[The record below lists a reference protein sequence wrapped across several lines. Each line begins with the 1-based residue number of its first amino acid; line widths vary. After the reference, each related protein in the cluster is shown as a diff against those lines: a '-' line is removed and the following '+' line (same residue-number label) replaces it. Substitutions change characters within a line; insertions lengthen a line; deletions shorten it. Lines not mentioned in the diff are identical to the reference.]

1 MNVIDYQTTIAWR
14 CPQCGKLELKTIN
27 IFNFSGG
34 NRIEIKCPCGFP
46 KVKIGKKE
54 NNDYWLEYFCNL
66 CESQQVTVYSKYDF
80 WAPQVK
86 SIKCTTHKIEL
97 GYLGN
102 YQEMNNLVTE
112 EEEYLQEAREK
123 LKINDY
129 PLPEDIATVSSNNSD
144 QNSLRKLKKIKILE
158 GVVKALRQP
167 SLKK

>member
-27 IFNFSGG
+27 IFDFSGG
-34 NRIEIKCPCGFP
+34 NRIEIKCECGFP
-46 KVKIGKKE
+46 KVKIGKKK
-54 NNDYWLEYFCNL
+54 NDGYWLEYFCNL

-80 WAPQVK
+80 WASPVE
-86 SIKCTTHKIEL
+86 SIKCDTHKIEL

-102 YQEMNNLVTE
+102 YREVNNLVTE
-112 EEEYLQEAREK
+112 EKEYLQEAKEK
-123 LKINDY
+123 LNINDY
-129 PLPEDIATVSSNNSD
+129 PLPKTIVLDSSKNFN
-144 QNSLRKLKKIKILE
+144 QNSLRKLKKLKILE